1 MYDVAIDTVRRGIAE
16 SSDNIMQLVARS
28 GAFLRFIVN
37 LVCHIIGV
45 EFPQTAIQLKEARLV
60 EIEEDLELVVLGV
73 RVDFAV
79 LIELFQRAA
88 DKPMAEGEV
97 LVQMLLAAH
106 DQFEKEQV
114 VE

>member
-97 LVQMLLAAH
+97 LGQMLLAAH